1 MTIPL
6 LDGFGVGGQA
16 LYDSLVEDGDAVSLI
31 ALITEVSRIKDRLD
45 RLNDLMAGDDNV
57 WMHLVPSRGDSE
69 VLEIRMDSAASEAR
83 QLATVFRQL
92 LNEIRSQRGGESEEA
107 DDSLD
112 V

>member
-6 LDGFGVGGQA
+6 IDAFEAGGQA
-16 LYDSLVEDGDAVSLI
+16 LYDSLIEADDPLSLV

-45 RLNDLMAGDDNV
+45 RLNSLMAGDDNV
-57 WMHLVPSRGDSE
+57 WMHLAPSRGNAE

-92 LNEIRSQRGGESEEA
+92 LNEISRHREGDSGPE
-107 DDSLD
+107 DDLGD
-112 V
+112 I